1 VLLLV
6 VARKRKTDLKRVHPC
21 WFVVL
26 SRKQTNI
33 SGHTAVLLLL
43 VATKQKNEAGFGFCQ
58 EKRNLSG
65 HTAVLLLVVARKQKI
80 EAGSPLFVLGSVK
93 KRKT

>member
-1 VLLLV
+1 
-6 VARKRKTDLKRVHPC
+6 
-21 WFVVL
+21 
-26 SRKQTNI
+26 
-33 SGHTAVLLLL
+33 VLLLL